1 MAYKDAI
8 YIDRKFFI
16 PRILAACTIILANSV
31 LIYALRRR
39 NKLRVITFKFIYVLS
54 IADVINGLSVIT
66 GNVIIEQVTTKY
78 HKTAKNVVRAALYP
92 LSVFTILMIL
102 LIAIDRYLHM
112 TRIHRYSL
120 IMTQKRANVLMLSC
134 ALISMAIV
142 GILGSSYLNATFHAV
157 FSTTMCVM
165 GLACIIL
172 VMMLYYR
179 ALKSVKNSVHN
190 SALTDYRNIRN
201 AGKEASKA
209 VFFILTCLL
218 LTVTPTFICSPLSL
232 YVPSQEWT
240 LVALYA
246 AKVTFY
252 LNSTFNAVI
261 IICFNRDLRN
271 CVRKVFSNQNTVALP
286 DSVSFQFTTQ
296 AKITKETT

>member
-8 YIDRKFFI
+8 SIDRKFFI

-112 TRIHRYSL
+112 TRIHSYSL
-120 IMTQKRANVLMLSC
+120 IMTQRRANVLMLSC

-142 GILGSSYLNATFHAV
+142 GMLGSSYLNATFHAV

-179 ALKSVKNSVHN
+179 ALKSIQNSVHN
-190 SALTDYRNIRN
+190 STLTDCRNIRN

-271 CVRKVFSNQNTVALP
+271 CVRKVFSNQNTVTLP
-286 DSVSFQFTTQ
+286 DSVSFQFTTR
-296 AKITKETT
+296 ANITKETT